1 MITITEGIAF
11 KSYLSQSDIFLA
23 ILCTAFAAGLVIF
36 LTIRIRDSKSSEN
49 LPHLTYISFALLLLT
64 VVLFAL
70 NNLIIKEN
78 MEMLL
83 AALAGYMLDRP
94 SEAGKDVKPEKSGGK
109 DLGTK
114 KY

>member
-1 MITITEGIAF
+1 
-11 KSYLSQSDIFLA
+11 
-23 ILCTAFAAGLVIF
+23 
-36 LTIRIRDSKSSEN
+36 
-49 LPHLTYISFALLLLT
+49 
-64 VVLFAL
+64 
-70 NNLIIKEN
+70 
-78 MEMLL
+78 MLL